1 MPKYSQNFLRNG
13 NIADAISRACDGL
26 RCPHTVEIG
35 PGKGFLTRRLLPG
48 REGAF
53 TVVEIDPEM
62 RALLKKDFPDEK
74 KLKIINADF
83 LELDLEAALPPGEL
97 LFVGNLPYAVGAPI
111 LQRVLS
117 FGGFKNAVFMFQK
130 EVGDRIVAG
139 PGGAEYGLLALSA
152 QSRAKVRRLL
162 NVGRGSFLPPPKVES
177 SVLVFERLKT
187 PRFDSPEHE
196 ARFFS
201 LINAAF
207 RHRRKTL
214 ANSLAMSLGTDRSV
228 QEKMLEGAG
237 VAPQSRAQELSLD
250 DFVKLARVF

>member
-13 NIADAISRACDGL
+13 NIADAIIRACDGL
-26 RCPHTVEIG
+26 RCPQTVEIG

-53 TVVEIDPEM
+53 TAVEIDPEM
-62 RALLKKDFPDEK
+62 HALLKKDFSDEK
-74 KLKIINADF
+74 ILRIINADF
-83 LELDLEAALPPGEL
+83 LELDLESALPKGEL

-111 LQRVLS
+111 LQRVLA

-130 EVGDRIVAG
+130 EVGDRLVAE

-177 SVLVFERLKT
+177 SVLVFEKLAT
-187 PRFDSPEHE
+187 PLFVSAEHE
-196 ARFFS
+196 AAFFR
-201 LINAAF
+201 LVNAAF

-214 ANSLAMSLGTDRSV
+214 ANSLAMSLGTDRAA
-228 QEKMLEGAG
+228 QEKTLEGSG
-237 VAPQSRAQELSLD
+237 VNPQSRAQELSLD
-250 DFVKLARVF
+250 EYVRLARVF

>member
-13 NIADAISRACDGL
+13 NIADAIAKACDVL
-26 RCPHTVEIG
+26 RCPQTVEIG
-35 PGKGFLTRRLLPG
+35 PGKGFLTRRILPG
-48 REGAF
+48 REGSF
-53 TVVEIDPEM
+53 TAVEIDPEM
-62 RALLKKDFPDEK
+62 YGILKKEFPDGS
-74 KLKIINADF
+74 KIHLINSDF
-83 LELDLEAALPPGEL
+83 LELDLEKDLPQGDI

-111 LQRVLS
+111 LQKVLA

-130 EVGDRIVAG
+130 EVGDRLAAK

-177 SVLVFERLKT
+177 SVIVFERLPAPLFESQAHQDK
-187 PRFDSPEHE
+187 
-196 ARFFS
+196 FFK

-214 ANSLAMSLGTDRSV
+214 ANSLALSLDWERSTA
-228 QEKMLEGAG
+228 EKLLQGGG
-237 VAPQSRAQELSLD
+237 VDPQSRAQELPLETYLSLA
-250 DFVKLARVF
+250 KVF